1 MIEVADQRAGKGPAL
16 AVVLE
21 RLGLAPDGLAAFG
34 DADNDLGM
42 LQFAGLGVAME
53 NGADHLKA
61 AADRI
66 APPHDQ
72 DGVAQI
78 LEELLKEY

>member
-1 MIEVADQRAGKGPAL
+1 M
-16 AVVLE
+16 
-21 RLGLAPDGLAAFG
+21 G

-42 LQFAGLGVAME
+42 LDFAGLGVAME
-53 NGADHLKA
+53 NGDRHLKE

-66 APPHDQ
+66 APRHDQ

-78 LEELLKEY
+78 LEEIMKEF

>member
-1 MIEVADQRAGKGPAL
+1 M
-16 AVVLE
+16 LE
-21 RLGLAPDGLAAFG
+21 RLGLSADGLVAFG

-53 NGADHLKA
+53 NGADHLKE

-66 APPHDQ
+66 APRHDQ
-72 DGVAQI
+72 DGVAQV
-78 LEELLKEY
+78 LEELLKEC